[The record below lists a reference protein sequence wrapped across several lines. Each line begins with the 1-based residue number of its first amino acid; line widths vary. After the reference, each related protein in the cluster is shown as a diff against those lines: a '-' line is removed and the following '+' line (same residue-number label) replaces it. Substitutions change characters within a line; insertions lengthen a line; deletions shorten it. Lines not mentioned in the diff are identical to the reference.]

1 MKILKL
7 IKWLLL
13 TFAALIACGIAA
25 LYVLQEQ
32 IPADD
37 PATMSSGQIFD
48 EEYAAPIKQVSENL
62 DGYRRSLVAPSISV
76 AVAVHGE
83 LIWADARGYADIAA
97 RIPATPETVYA
108 IGSVSKPI
116 TAALA
121 VLLWERG
128 QLDIDA
134 DVREY
139 VASFPVKRY
148 PITLRQLLSH
158 QAGIR
163 HYDFS
168 FIPPIFSESA
178 RNREFTSTAESLALF
193 AGDPL
198 LFEPDTEFD
207 YSTYGYTLIGSAI
220 ENATGQPFAAAL
232 KQYVL
237 DPLDMRSTTVDKV
250 GSIQGARASDYAAP
264 FSKRAVIR
272 APETN
277 SSYKWPGGGLA
288 STPTDLA
295 VFGSALLGDR
305 LLHES
310 TRKTMLTPRKLAN
323 GELNPQHYGLGMRI
337 GGLLMTDEVTGE
349 ESIITLLNHGGSR
362 AGSTAIL
369 LIVPDHELVVAM
381 TANIIGRGGSGPLT
395 SVAAK
400 VARRF
405 IRFETGRDPA
415 TNP

>member
-1 MKILKL
+1 LKVL
-7 IKWLLL
+7 KSIKWLLL
-13 TFAALIACGIAA
+13 AVGVLVVFGVATLT
-25 LYVLQEQ
+25 VLQEP
-32 IPADD
+32 IPAAD
-37 PATMSSGQIFD
+37 PATMSRGQVFD
-48 EEYAAPIKQVSENL
+48 ERYASLIRQVSENL
-62 DGYRRSLVAPSISV
+62 DGYRRSLVAPSVSV
-76 AVAVHGE
+76 AVAIHGE
-83 LIWADARGYADIAA
+83 LVWAEARGYADIAA
-97 RIPATPETVYA
+97 KIPATPETIYA
-108 IGSVSKPI
+108 IGSVSKPL
-116 TAALA
+116 TAALT

-134 DVREY
+134 KVRNY
-139 VASFPVKRY
+139 VASFPVKQH

-163 HYDFS
+163 HYEFS

-178 RNREFTSTAESLALF
+178 RNREFTSTEESLALF
-193 AGDPL
+193 AEDPL
-198 LFEPDTEFD
+198 LFEPDTDFN
-207 YSTYGYTLIGSAI
+207 YSTYGYTLIGAAI
-220 ENATGQPFAAAL
+220 ENATGQSFAAVL

-237 DPLDMRSTTVDKV
+237 DPLEMRSTAVDKV
-250 GSIQGARASDYAAP
+250 GSIHGTRASDYAAT

-277 SSYKWPGGGLA
+277 SSYKWPGGGLV

-305 LLHES
+305 LLNEP
-310 TRKTMLTPRKLAN
+310 TRRAMLTPRELSN

-349 ESIITLLNHGGSR
+349 ESIITLFNHGGTRS
-362 AGSTAIL
+362 GSTAIL

-381 TANIIGRGGSGPLT
+381 TVNVVGRGGSGPLT

-400 VARRF
+400 VARQF
-405 IRFETGRDPA
+405 IHFEA
-415 TNP
+415 TRSLAVNP